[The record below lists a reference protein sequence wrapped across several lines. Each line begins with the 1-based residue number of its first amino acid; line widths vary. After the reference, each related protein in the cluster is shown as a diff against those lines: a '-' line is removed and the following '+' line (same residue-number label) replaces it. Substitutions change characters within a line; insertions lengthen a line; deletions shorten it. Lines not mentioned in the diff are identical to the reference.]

1 MLDINLR
8 GVKVADDCDLNE
20 IAKQTEGYSG
30 ADITNVC
37 RYIELQQF
45 PELLRLRLHVHC
57 ILDLPQCMLMV
68 PDYSIHL
75 SLVT

>member
-8 GVKVADDCDLNE
+8 GVKVADDCDLDE

-37 RYIELQQF
+37 RYKT
-45 PELLRLRLHVHC
+45 ELLRLRLHVYT
-57 ILDLPQCMLMV
+57 LYGV
-68 PDYSIHL
+68 PPTCKI
-75 SLVT
+75 